1 MYAEAVAR
9 FAALRAL
16 EIADARLNP
25 EAASILREHGQ
36 ATPKAI
42 VFLHGITSSPKQ
54 FADLG
59 TYFFERGYN
68 VLLLRMPAHGFRDR
82 LTAEPGRLT
91 QRDLLDYATQALT
104 LGRPLGEH
112 LTLAGLSVSGTL
124 AAWAAQTRSELDQA
138 VLLAPAL
145 APSGLPMRLVRPIAR
160 AVRRLPNLMVW
171 WDPIQRAR
179 VGPSTSYPR
188 FASHAMAA
196 SFELAADL
204 YATSAL
210 VAPSVTNIVC
220 VTNARDRSVNNRATA
235 GLLRHWR
242 DHGAKVRDHIFRGE
256 VSGLHDFIGP
266 YQPGARA
273 DLVYPLLWDLI
284 DQRA

>member
-1 MYAEAVAR
+1 MYAAAVAD
-9 FAALRAL
+9 FAALR
-16 EIADARLNP
+16 ERERADPRLNP
-25 EAASILREHGQ
+25 DAASVLLEHGQ
-36 ATPKAI
+36 PTPKAI
-42 VFLHGITSSPKQ
+42 VFLHGITSSPRQ

-59 TYFFERGYN
+59 AYFFARGYN

-82 LTAEPGRLT
+82 LTTAPGRLT
-91 QRDLLDYATQALT
+91 QRDLLDYAVQALT

-124 AAWAAQTRSELDQA
+124 VAWAAQTCATLDRA

-145 APSGLPMRLVRPIAR
+145 APYGVPMRLIRPLSR
-160 AVRRLPNLMVW
+160 LVLRLPNLMVW
-171 WDPIQRAR
+171 WDPFQRAR
-179 VGPSTSYPR
+179 VGPPTSYPK
-188 FASHAMAA
+188 FASHAMAE
-196 SFELAADL
+196 SFALAADL
-204 YATSAL
+204 YATSATT
-210 VAPSVTNIVC
+210 APNVRDILSVTN
-220 VTNARDRSVNNRATA
+220 AHDRSVNNRATA

-242 DHGAKVRDHIFRGE
+242 NHGATVREHTFRGE
-256 VSGLHDFIGP
+256 VKGLHDFIGP